1 MESAERSQT
10 ERAECISTRT
20 VETGSRGRQNAAVA
34 ESISWGAWTGASVTS
49 DLGKS
54 VVEHDRAREE
64 AGMAERSR
72 RALINGTDVGMER
85 SGIETTD
92 IDSCDVV
99 RIDVRRLISVLDVVP
114 IETKATP
121 AVE

>member
-1 MESAERSQT
+1 M
-10 ERAECISTRT
+10 
-20 VETGSRGRQNAAVA
+20 
-34 ESISWGAWTGASVTS
+34 
-49 DLGKS
+49 
-54 VVEHDRAREE
+54 VEHDRAREE